1 MVTNNIRL
9 EAGFDKNLVEA
20 DSYST
25 RYLVAEMDLDEIK
38 QNTTKSIPL
47 NLAIVIDHSGSMA
60 GQPLDA
66 AKKSAIGIVECLRKD
81 DILSVVSFDDQVTLH
96 LDGMTIDNTA
106 RDKAIKEI
114 ESIRPG
120 GATNLSDGWFE
131 GAKRVALTMEN
142 NKTTTVN
149 SVLLLTDGMGN
160 VNLTEPDLLATHANE
175 LLQRGISS
183 SVIGIGP
190 GYHSKQVSAIANSG
204 GGSLHH
210 ASLSHEIIE
219 IVSGE
224 MSSLKDVSASNLRL
238 RLDVSEGVSVTN
250 FNGFPRRDV
259 GKHSSEFTLGRIVKG
274 IKKEAV
280 FMIELM
286 PEKLYT
292 KFDIGITLSFTDP
305 SNSQNI
311 INDKIIR
318 QINVETSENNR
329 NQRRNIDL
337 SKKVVKTWHSWIL
350 HNGISYND
358 VGSYKQARDFIIK
371 QKFLME
377 DYCFGL
383 SGCERLIDELDQALR
398 KIDKPISTHKKKE
411 ALNLYHKRAWKD
423 DEFRSPEI
431 YELNRNIW
439 DEEDEE
445 IENKSVGRN
454 IWSEI
459 KNRIINKQSK
469 V

>member
-1 MVTNNIRL
+1 MVINNIRL
-9 EAGFDKNLVEA
+9 EAGFDKNLVES
-20 DSYST
+20 DTNST
-25 RYLVAEMDLDEIK
+25 RYLVVEMDSDEIK
-38 QNTTKSIPL
+38 QNTTKGIPL
-47 NLAIVIDHSGSMA
+47 NLAIVIDRSGSMA
-60 GQPLDA
+60 GEPLDA
-66 AKKSAIGIVECLRKD
+66 AKKSAIGIVECLGKD
-81 DILSVVSFDDQVTLH
+81 DILSVVSFDDKVTLH

-120 GATNLSDGWFE
+120 GATNLSGGWLE
-131 GAKRVALTMEN
+131 GAMRVAYSMEN
-142 NKTTTVN
+142 NNTTTVN
-149 SVLLLTDGMGN
+149 SVVLLTDGMGN
-160 VNLTEPDLLATHANE
+160 VNLTEPDQLATHANE

-190 GYHSKQVSAIANSG
+190 AYHSEQVSAIADPG

-210 ASLSHEIIE
+210 ASLPHEIIE

-224 MSSLKDVSASNLRL
+224 ILNLKDVLASNVRL

-250 FNGFPRRDV
+250 FNGFPKRDV
-259 GKHSSEFTLGRIVKG
+259 RNHFSEFTVGRIVKG
-274 IKKEAV
+274 IKKEAI

-292 KFDIGITLSFTDP
+292 QFDIGITLSFTDTT
-305 SNSQNI
+305 NSQII

-318 QINVETSENNR
+318 QINVVTSENNR
-329 NQRRNIDL
+329 NQQRNIDL

-350 HNGISYND
+350 NNAISYND
-358 VGSYKQARDFIIK
+358 LGSYYEARDFVIK
-371 QKFLME
+371 QKLLME

-383 SGCERLIDELDQALR
+383 PDCARLIDELDQALR
-398 KIDKPISTHKKKE
+398 RIDKPISTDKVKE
-411 ALNLYHKRAWKD
+411 VRNLYRKRAWRD
-423 DEFRSPEI
+423 DELRFDANYSVD
-431 YELNRNIW
+431 RNIW
-439 DEEDEE
+439 SEIESE
-445 IENKSVGRN
+445 IENKPVNRN

>member
-1 MVTNNIRL
+1 M
-9 EAGFDKNLVEA
+9 
-20 DSYST
+20 
-25 RYLVAEMDLDEIK
+25 
-38 QNTTKSIPL
+38 
-47 NLAIVIDHSGSMA
+47 
-60 GQPLDA
+60 
-66 AKKSAIGIVECLRKD
+66 
-81 DILSVVSFDDQVTLH
+81 
-96 LDGMTIDNTA
+96 
-106 RDKAIKEI
+106 
-114 ESIRPG
+114 
-120 GATNLSDGWFE
+120 
-131 GAKRVALTMEN
+131 
-142 NKTTTVN
+142 
-149 SVLLLTDGMGN
+149 
-160 VNLTEPDLLATHANE
+160 NLTEPDQLATHANE

-190 GYHSKQVSAIANSG
+190 AYHSKQVSAIANSG

-210 ASLSHEIIE
+210 ASLPEEIIE

-224 MSSLKDVSASNLRL
+224 MLSLKDVSASNVRL

-259 GKHSSEFTLGRIVKG
+259 GNHSSEFTIGRIVKG

-292 KFDIGITLSFTDP
+292 QFDIGITLSFTVP

-350 HNGISYND
+350 NNAISYND
-358 VGSYKQARDFIIK
+358 LGSYYEARDFVIK
-371 QKFLME
+371 QKLLME

-383 SGCERLIDELDQALR
+383 PDCARLIDELDQALGR
-398 KIDKPISTHKKKE
+398 IDKPISTDKVKE
-411 ALNLYHKRAWKD
+411 VRNLYRKRAWRD
-423 DEFRSPEI
+423 DELRFDANYSVD
-431 YELNRNIW
+431 RNIW
-439 DEEDEE
+439 SEIESE
-445 IENKSVGRN
+445 IENKPVNRN